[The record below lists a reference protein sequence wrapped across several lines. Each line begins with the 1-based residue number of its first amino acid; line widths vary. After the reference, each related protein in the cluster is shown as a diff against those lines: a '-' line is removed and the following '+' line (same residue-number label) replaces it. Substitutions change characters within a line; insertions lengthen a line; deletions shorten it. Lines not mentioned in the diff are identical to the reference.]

1 MTSILFFE
9 FLVLLLVLVILMMD
23 HIVFI
28 ELRIILVMDHVGV
41 EVRVRV
47 YLNHASFMFKCWILI
62 ILSEI
67 L

>member
-9 FLVLLLVLVILMMD
+9 FLVFTSCFIVLMVD
-23 HIVFI
+23 YVVFI
-28 ELRIILVMDHVGV
+28 ELRIILVMHHGGV

-47 YLNHASFMFKCWILI
+47 YLNHASFIFKCWILI
-62 ILSEI
+62 VLSEF